1 MLFWAVLCHVVST
14 GVLHGFVQGSHRAL
28 AALVS
33 YTSCP
38 VLDRTVLRL
47 QVSYRGSTEE
57 RSDLLHFYNE
67 FGGSDKCCAVL
78 CWACRRPSGATLR
91 LTWSFGHPCAMLC
104 SD

>member
-1 MLFWAVLCHVVST
+1 MLSWAVLCHVVST

-38 VLDRTVLRL
+38 VLDRTVLRP

-57 RSDLLHFYNE
+57 RSDLLRFYNE
-67 FGGSDKCCAVL
+67 FGGSNKCCAVL
-78 CWACRRPSGATLR
+78 GLQASFRGYSEAYMELRPSLC
-91 LTWSFGHPCAMLC
+91 HAML
-104 SD
+104 